1 MWHNVRAAVLNA
13 TFQLLVIYRLGINI
27 HFDIYI
33 YIYILLIIFRRDILI
48 LIDYRFQEL
57 LNAEFKL
64 LKNGHVLLFSKIVVY
79 C

>member
-1 MWHNVRAAVLNA
+1 MWRNVKAAALNV

-27 HFDIYI
+27 HFDI